1 MLIMKQKVV
10 ILILVML
17 FSASAQVRVVI
28 ADFKNES
35 DVFFLDSWERSV
47 PDFLRSELS
56 QSNEIVLLERQKM
69 DAIFEEQ
76 KLALAGFIQDSALVQ
91 QIGNLVG
98 ADIILSGSI
107 HKISKQY
114 RIDVNITRVKTT
126 EVISEKVEAPRPE
139 LQKDMLNILT
149 NNLLY
154 RLTGSGEYI
163 RGKRI
168 SNYPTNYFLAG
179 TAGLTVAALLANQQ
193 YLTNYDAYHQNL
205 ELDKFD
211 AFYDKANNAKK
222 LTILLGGLAGAAFVG
237 TVYCWISNRT
247 SGSIRAHQQREVG
260 LTPGV
265 SFNSRREGRLYVQIH
280 F

>member
-1 MLIMKQKVV
+1 MKLKIV
-10 ILILVML
+10 ILIIIML
-17 FSASAQVRVVI
+17 SSVSAQVRVVI

-56 QSNEIVLLERQKM
+56 QSTEIVLLERQKM

-107 HKISKQY
+107 HKIGKQY

-139 LQKDMLNILT
+139 LQKEMLNILA
-149 NNLLY
+149 NNLLF
-154 RLTGSGEYI
+154 RLTGKGTYI
-163 RGKRI
+163 REERI
-168 SNYPTNYFLAG
+168 ASYPTSYFLAG
-179 TAGLTVAALLANQQ
+179 TAGLTIAAFLSQQQ
-193 YLTNYDAYHQNL
+193 YVSNYDAYHQNS

-211 AFYDKANNAKK
+211 SFYDKANNAKK
-222 LTILLGGLAGAAFVG
+222 LTILMGGLAGAALFG
-237 TVYCWISNRT
+237 TIYCWIGNRT
-247 SGSIRAHQQREVG
+247 SGSIRAHQQRSIEI
-260 LTPGV
+260 TPNV
-265 SFNSRREGRLYVQIH
+265 SWNPGKEGRLYVQIH